1 MTQTLLS
8 TDAHLLRASEKTN
21 LAVSFSVP
29 AHTKRLDIRFSYAP
43 KTLNGEA
50 ARPLIEACLQRDA
63 GEFAAQYPDWTHFLP
78 LKNLVTVSL
87 DDPNGFRGCA
97 HRQDDVQAHFLTED
111 AASPGFLPGKL
122 PAGVWR
128 VMLNIHALVTKSCDC
143 TLKVDAEVDE
153 HGR

>member
-1 MTQTLLS
+1 MTRTLLS
-8 TDAHLLRASEKTN
+8 TGAHLLRASEKTN

-29 AHTKRLDIRFSYAP
+29 EHTRRLDIRFSYAP
-43 KTLNGEA
+43 KTLDGEA

-97 HRQDDVQAHFLTED
+97 HRQDDVQAHFLTES

-122 PAGVWR
+122 PAGTWR
-128 VMLNIHALVTKSCDC
+128 VVLNLHALVTESCDC
-143 TLKVDAEVDE
+143 TLEVEAEVDE
-153 HGR
+153 NGG